1 MDFLSCICFTNI
13 RKLVE
18 HGVSNSVSD
27 CGQVLKMFYYIVLK
41 CFFFYSK
48 NNDLIEAGSGFDLCM
63 NIILPEQNKNELDP
77 WYTETMKEDIRA
89 T

>member
-1 MDFLSCICFTNI
+1 MFL
-13 RKLVE
+13 
-18 HGVSNSVSD
+18 
-27 CGQVLKMFYYIVLK
+27 FYN
-41 CFFFYSK
+41 K